1 MNKIYKL
8 VWSKVRNTWVVASEM
23 AKGHG
28 KSSSSEGKGIILK
41 SMILMALFGSF
52 MTAGMSPVAAEV
64 TPEQRAQAQALIEAI
79 KNDAQ
84 LSQKLAASVQQQLMG
99 DSIGDVSLPYLA
111 VTTDSENSKDKHA
124 KADGGSS
131 VVLGYNSSAK
141 ATAVTVGAGAGADI
155 GGVAIGYK
163 TDANIYATALG
174 RWAHAKAEASI
185 AIGAG
190 NGAKANAETLA
201 YGAIAIGPNTRVSEQ
216 SEKGIAIGTGTH
228 LLGNS
233 VYSVAVGPHAK
244 IKDGKGASAFG
255 LNAEAGSN
263 GTALG
268 ALSRANGLRS
278 TSIGLQSQTDAESGV
293 ALGAYSLANTGMGKI
308 GYVFDG
314 KEGSSL
320 DLQNSMAVAGI
331 KERYIELGKTVTLE
345 VETEYDNLVNAYE
358 NASETDEAA
367 RAQAKANLEKWKTDH
382 SDLWAKLKE
391 KRRLEMT

>member
-52 MTAGMSPVAAEV
+52 MTAGMSPVAAEA

-111 VTTDSENSKDKHA
+111 VTANSENSKDKHA
-124 KADGGSS
+124 KIEGGSG
-131 VVLGYNSSAK
+131 VALGYNSSG
-141 ATAVTVGAGAGADI
+141 TGNAVAVGAGAKAGMD
-155 GGVAIGYK
+155 GVAIGYK

-233 VYSVAVGPHAK
+233 VYSC
-244 IKDGKGASAFG
+244 
-255 LNAEAGSN
+255 L
-263 GTALG
+263 
-268 ALSRANGLRS
+268 
-278 TSIGLQSQTDAESGV
+278 
-293 ALGAYSLANTGMGKI
+293 
-308 GYVFDG
+308 
-314 KEGSSL
+314 
-320 DLQNSMAVAGI
+320 
-331 KERYIELGKTVTLE
+331 
-345 VETEYDNLVNAYE
+345 
-358 NASETDEAA
+358 
-367 RAQAKANLEKWKTDH
+367 
-382 SDLWAKLKE
+382 
-391 KRRLEMT
+391 